1 MSFVLYDWRHTFA
14 TRLGESGVDLATIA
28 AILGHNSLRVVQK
41 YLHPTATHKKAAM
54 ERYEVVLADV
64 EKQHSTCKAERPN

>member
-1 MSFVLYDWRHTFA
+1 M
-14 TRLGESGVDLATIA
+14 DLATIA